1 MMASATKADFVW
13 MDGKVVPWS
22 QGMIHVS
29 SEAVLRGASIFEG
42 VRAYWNKEEE
52 QLFIFKN
59 EEHLR
64 RLRKSAKIM
73 RLSIPFSD
81 AELAQGFIDLLR
93 ALDYRSGVHFR
104 PVVYFDEGEP
114 YSWKPEDISTRVFV
128 LAFKSPHA
136 ASIETGIKSC
146 ISTWRRNSDNASPSR
161 LKASANYHNSR
172 FANVEAKLNGFGTP
186 IMLNDRGEIA
196 ESPGSCFMM
205 VRDGAVITP
214 PVTADILESITR
226 MTLIEL
232 CRDELGVTVVE
243 RDIDRTEAYVA
254 DEAFFCGSGHEVQPI
269 IAIDHYPVGDGKV
282 GPLTRKI
289 QRLYFDITAGHV
301 AKYRKWLTPVYGKEE
316 KRKAARKA
324 EAAPAK

>member
-1 MMASATKADFVW
+1 MVSSDKADFVW

-22 QGMIHVS
+22 AATIHVS
-29 SEAVLRGASIFEG
+29 SEAVLRGGSIFEG
-42 VRAYWNKEEE
+42 VRAYWNDEEE
-52 QLFIFKN
+52 ELFIFKN
-59 EEHLR
+59 AEHLR
-64 RLRKSAKIM
+64 RLRRSAKIL

-81 AELAQGFIDLLR
+81 EELARGFIDLLR
-93 ALDYRSGVHFR
+93 ALNYRTGAHFR

-114 YSWKPEDISTRVFV
+114 YGWKPEDITTRVFV

-136 ASIETGIKSC
+136 ASIETGIRSC
-146 ISTWRRNSDNASPSR
+146 ISTWRRNADNASPSR

-172 FANVEAKLNGFGTP
+172 LANVEAKLNGFGTP
-186 IMLNDRGEIA
+186 IMLNERGEIA

-226 MTLIEL
+226 ATLIEL
-232 CRDELGVTVVE
+232 FREALGVTVIE

-269 IAIDHYPVGDGKV
+269 ISIDHYAVGDGKV

-289 QRLYFDITAGHV
+289 QLLYFNIAMGKV
-301 AKYRKWLTPVYGKEE
+301 AKYRTWLTPVYGKAQ
-316 KRKAARKA
+316 RHKATRKA
-324 EAAPAK
+324 EAQPAK